1 MMQFQV
7 PGAQL
12 QAELFVFDKDGLL
25 FDSETFW
32 SELAVTRARN
42 FALLTGNEELALKWL
57 RVMGMEH
64 DLSGGFGANPQ
75 GFRTDPFGIMATA
88 SPDEEI
94 IATAGL
100 LVEHMNLAWTEAR
113 DLSRDIFETSDRELD
128 LTRAL
133 KPMKGFPEIFRR
145 LRERKTPYGIATSD
159 TYERARDSI
168 RLFDEWKS
176 VNFTITPKDVSR
188 GKPDREML
196 DKLSRITGIKT
207 SEMVMIG
214 DSYVDVEMASAAEAI
229 GIGVTG
235 DPEMK
240 KKMQEFTPWIVESLE
255 QIIF

>member
-7 PGAQL
+7 LGTQL

-42 FALLTGNEELALKWL
+42 FALLTGSEELALKWL
-57 RVMGMEH
+57 SVMGMKH
-64 DLSGGFGANPQ
+64 DLSD
-75 GFRTDPFGIMATA
+75 GFRAEPHGFKTDPLGIMATA
-88 SPDEEI
+88 SPEEEI
-94 IATAGL
+94 ITTAGL

-113 DLSRDIFETSDRELD
+113 DLSRDIFEISDRELD

-145 LRERKTPYGIATSD
+145 LREKQTLYGIATSD

-168 RLFDEWKS
+168 RLFDKWES

-196 DKLSRITGIKT
+196 DRISEVTGVKT
-207 SEMVMIG
+207 SQMVMIG
-214 DSYVDVEMASAAEAI
+214 DSYVDVAMASAAGSI

-240 KKMQEFTPWIVESLE
+240 KRMQAFTPWVVESLE